1 MFSKN
6 VKKKNKLSIN
16 KIGKDFYH
24 FDYQQEEIIYK
35 YVCCKRLKKKEL
47 EKINNNQ
54 RFDSYL
60 QWEQYVFNK
69 YKDFPKS
76 KLVNFSRYLNQRIR
90 DMKPFK
96 EYILIVI
103 TVILTWFITA
113 ILTSLI
119 KGDDLSDLPSW
130 GKILYYSSAFIFI
143 FYFICKMIIPINED
157 NLEENLLLDYKE
169 IIEEILHNE

>member
-1 MFSKN
+1 MFSKII
-6 VKKKNKLSIN
+6 KKKPKRSLN

-54 RFDSYL
+54 KFDSYL

-90 DMKPFK
+90 NMKPFK
-96 EYILIVI
+96 EYTLIVI
-103 TVILTWFITA
+103 TAFLTWFITA
-113 ILTSLI
+113 ILSSLI
-119 KGDDLSDLPSW
+119 KGEDLSDLPLW
-130 GKILYYSSAFIFI
+130 GKILYYLSAII
-143 FYFICKMIIPINED
+143 SILYFICKLIVPIYED
-157 NLEENLLLDYKE
+157 NLKENLLMDYKE
-169 IIEEILHNE
+169 IIEEILNDE